1 MKRRKP
7 YGLENL
13 TESFMDYFK
22 IPTRKEI
29 EGFLKKTEQS
39 LAGLKLPTRKEFND
53 LTKRVEA
60 LEKAVKGRKRP
71 PTKTARR
78 AKKAKAAAKKTPA
91 SRVKPQVTDSDKVLK
106 LLKQYRAG
114 ADVSKLKARTG
125 FEDKKIR
132 NIIFKLSKKGRIKRT
147 GRGVYKAKG

>member
-1 MKRRKP
+1 MKKQKP

-13 TESFMDYFK
+13 TEFFMDHFK
-22 IPTRKEI
+22 IPMRKEI
-29 EGFLKKTEQS
+29 EGFIKKTEQS

-53 LTKRVEA
+53 LIKRVEA

-71 PTKTARR
+71 ATKTARH
-78 AKKAKAAAKKTPA
+78 AKKAQAAGKKRPA

-106 LLKQYRAG
+106 VLRQYRAG
-114 ADVSKLKARTG
+114 ADVGTLKARTG

-132 NIIFKLSKKGRIKRT
+132 NIIFKLNKKGKVKRT
-147 GRGVYKAKG
+147 SRGVYKAKA